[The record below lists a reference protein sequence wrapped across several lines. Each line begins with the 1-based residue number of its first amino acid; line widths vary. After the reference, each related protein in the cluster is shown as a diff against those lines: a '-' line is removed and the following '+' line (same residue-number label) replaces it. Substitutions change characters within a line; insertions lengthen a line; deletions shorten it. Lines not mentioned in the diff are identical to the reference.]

1 MFFSSHLKVAMDQS
15 SWSRQAGRRAGAHF
29 RVAQQAVSTFK
40 SIFTQRRGKTNE
52 RKRKTPTDSKVKAP
66 SGFAVLATAAVVV
79 ATTVVVS
86 RLCIWCLHLCVCVL
100 FVQGDKWQRR
110 KEKEVSKLYTT
121 EKSCWNLEI
130 NFSLP
135 FFPPPPTNHQLQKT
149 KGNRD
154 TILFFPL
161 FLSWQ
166 KLTTIAV
173 KTVLIS

>member
-66 SGFAVLATAAVVV
+66 SGFAVLATAAAVV

-86 RLCIWCLHLCVCVL
+86 RLCIWCLRLCVCVCCL
-100 FVQGDKWQRR
+100 FREINGKEGKKKKSQSCTRQKKVVETWKLISLYRFFRRRPPTTNCRKQRAIETQFSFFRFFFLDKSWQRSQ
-110 KEKEVSKLYTT
+110 SKL
-121 EKSCWNLEI
+121 S
-130 NFSLP
+130 
-135 FFPPPPTNHQLQKT
+135 
-149 KGNRD
+149 
-154 TILFFPL
+154 
-161 FLSWQ
+161 
-166 KLTTIAV
+166 
-173 KTVLIS
+173 